1 MKKYLKYLGYAFMFL
16 GGWFMPLYVY
26 ASILILYWL
35 IDSGVYFFRV
45 RENGK
50 GILCML
56 GSIIIILFVYFKFIT
71 DLLFEGLSKMNFTI
85 F

>member
-1 MKKYLKYLGYAFMFL
+1 MKKYLKYFGYGFMFL
-16 GGWFMPLYVY
+16 GGFFLPLYVY

-50 GILCML
+50 GILCMV

-71 DLLFEGLSKMNFTI
+71 DILYKGLSSMDLTI